1 MISIYRNLL
10 ILTGTILNAFSLS
23 LPCFFGNVLPYID
36 SYYYEHRDKISL
48 YVSPLWTVSVSA
60 STFILGMML
69 TSAIEHR
76 LGIYISVLAGDI
88 LLTFSFFSV
97 YFLIKEPLALALI
110 FGCLQG
116 TSFGIVYALIV
127 KLLLQEMPNHGG
139 FAAGI
144 MSAGSTVGAVLF
156 IGVAFA
162 VINPSNKKPDLKV
175 DNKVYFSDKNLL
187 NRVPTYFTVLGA
199 ITAASTLIGAALMY
213 VGSKNHFHMDKAKA
227 NTDKSIYEQL
237 DSHSDKCQTPGT
249 VQKKELVPLKVSDA
263 QLYGDNGQN
272 KDFKAKM
279 YKASSCLNGDPNTDE
294 IQNNGLAQDTLNDQN
309 GPLQE
314 YVNKAECEVLELS
327 PREALKTAR
336 FWLVWLAFVTSNHT
350 FYIHLA
356 LYKEYGEQAISDDSM
371 LITTGII
378 SNVSTIFI
386 CPLVGIASD
395 RIGIRKTSM
404 ILNAASCLFMSLM
417 VIAIHTCPWMYM
429 VLVVIE
435 NIGVAPHTMI
445 FSIIAAF
452 EFGKIHCASN
462 MGFIRTGNIPL
473 VLLEPFIVDALIR
486 AIGWD
491 WVFLTGSLSSAIAT
505 IAIIALDFF

>member
-1 MISIYRNLL
+1 
-10 ILTGTILNAFSLS
+10 
-23 LPCFFGNVLPYID
+23 
-36 SYYYEHRDKISL
+36 
-48 YVSPLWTVSVSA
+48 
-60 STFILGMML
+60 MMF
-69 TSAIEHR
+69 TSQIEHR
-76 LGIYISVLAGDI
+76 FGIHASILVGDI
-88 LLTFSFFSV
+88 FISLSFFSV
-97 YFLIKEPLALALI
+97 YFIIKEPLALALI
-110 FGCLQG
+110 FGGLHG
-116 TSFGIVYALIV
+116 ASVGVVFALIV
-127 KLLLQEMPNHGG
+127 KLLLQKMPNHGG
-139 FAAGI
+139 LATGI
-144 MSAGSTVGAVLF
+144 MSAGPTIGTILY

-175 DNKVYFSDKNLL
+175 DNKVYFSDKNLIS
-187 NRVPTYFTVLGA
+187 RVPTYFLVVGA
-199 ITAASTLIGAALMY
+199 ITAVATLSGAALMY
-213 VGSKNHFHMDKAKA
+213 IGSCKNLYKDKTQAATDADEPVHNQIAGYSGAYNMLSTTDRKGA
-227 NTDKSIYEQL
+227 VPLNISGARFYGSHGQDKS
-237 DSHSDKCQTPGT
+237 
-249 VQKKELVPLKVSDA
+249 LKADLCTTGPSLSGIPITEEM
-263 QLYGDNGQN
+263 QRKNLSLEY
-272 KDFKAKM
+272 
-279 YKASSCLNGDPNTDE
+279 DE
-294 IQNNGLAQDTLNDQN
+294 RKN
-309 GPLQE
+309 
-314 YVNKAECEVLELS
+314 CEIVDLS

-350 FYIHLA
+350 FYIHLD

-395 RIGIRKTSM
+395 KIGIRNTSM

-417 VIAIHTCPWMYM
+417 VITIHTCPWMYM

-445 FSIIAAF
+445 FSIIAAS

>member
-1 MISIYRNLL
+1 MISFYRNLL
-10 ILTGTILNAFSLS
+10 ILTGAILYAFPVCM
-23 LPCFFGNVLPYID
+23 PCFFGNVLPYLD
-36 SYYYEHRDKISL
+36 SYYYEHREKTSL
-48 YVSPLWTVSVSA
+48 YVSPLWTVSVSLT
-60 STFILGMML
+60 TFILSMMF
-69 TSAIEHR
+69 TSPIEHR
-76 LGIYISVLAGDI
+76 FGIHASILAGDI
-88 LLTFSFFSV
+88 LLSFSFFIV
-97 YFLIKEPLALALI
+97 QFIIKEPLALALI
-110 FGCLQG
+110 FGGLRG
-116 TSFGIVYALIV
+116 ASVGVVYALIV

-139 FAAGI
+139 FATGI
-144 MSAGSTVGAVLF
+144 MSAGSTVGTVLF
-156 IGVAFA
+156 IGVSFA

-213 VGSKNHFHMDKAKA
+213 IGSKKHFLMDKEKT
-227 NTDKSIYEQL
+227 NTDKSIFEQL
-237 DSHSDKCQTPGT
+237 ASNSDKCKTLGT
-249 VQKKELVPLKVSDA
+249 VEKKELVPLKVSDA
-263 QLYGDNGQN
+263 QLYGDNKQDR
-272 KDFKAKM
+272 DFKANM
-279 YKASSCLNGDPNTDE
+279 YKVSSCLNGNPNMDE
-294 IQNNGLAQDTLNDQN
+294 VQNNGLAPNTFYDGN
-309 GPLQE
+309 GPPQE
-314 YVNKAECEVLELS
+314 YVNKAESEVLELS

-336 FWLVWLAFVTSNHT
+336 FWLVWIAFITSNHT
-350 FYIHLA
+350 FFIYLA
-356 LYKEYGEQAISDDSM
+356 LYKEYGQQAISDDSM

-395 RIGIRKTSM
+395 RIGIRNTSM
-404 ILNAASCLFMSLM
+404 ILNAVSCLFMSLM
-417 VIAIHTCPWMYM
+417 VITIHTCPWMYM

-505 IAIIALDFF
+505 VAIIALDFF